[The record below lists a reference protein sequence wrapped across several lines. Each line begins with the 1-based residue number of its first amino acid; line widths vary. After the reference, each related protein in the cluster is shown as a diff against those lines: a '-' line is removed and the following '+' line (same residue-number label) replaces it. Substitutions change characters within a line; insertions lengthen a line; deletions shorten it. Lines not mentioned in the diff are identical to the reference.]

1 MVKGIRG
8 VLVDDLFWFQE
19 ELGIETSDFM
29 RALFDQE
36 WLQYRT
42 AACVNQRK
50 VADDGDQALIMKKHP
65 LDKMM
70 ALYLPSSVTA
80 SQS

>member
-36 WLQYRT
+36 WLQ
-42 AACVNQRK
+42 
-50 VADDGDQALIMKKHP
+50 
-65 LDKMM
+65 
-70 ALYLPSSVTA
+70 
-80 SQS
+80 

>member
-1 MVKGIRG
+1 MTLYALNKMVKGIRG

-42 AACVNQRK
+42 ELPLTFTF
-50 VADDGDQALIMKKHP
+50 LI
-65 LDKMM
+65 
-70 ALYLPSSVTA
+70 
-80 SQS
+80 